1 MENYTNPANAEVT
14 DVIGEVSIDLAEN
27 TILQV
32 GDIIQSGTTVNLA
45 NGSELIL
52 TFADGSQQR
61 VSNSEGELVK
71 EDIVDT
77 VTTESELNAV
87 EITDIDNLQNEI
99 EAIQEL
105 IASGD
110 DVDLPETAAG
120 EVANE
125 GTDFITLNRTGDETL
140 AQAGYDTAE
149 QDNAAPL
156 PANFEAD
163 TINEQVPVVD
173 PEPPVAE
180 PEPPVAEP
188 EPPVAEPEPPVAEPE
203 PEPPVAEPEPEP
215 PVAEPEP
222 EPPVA
227 EPEPEPP
234 VAEPEPE
241 PPVAEPEPE
250 PPVAEPEPE
259 PPVAEPEPEPPVS
272 DLTDDNEQV
281 EIAEDEVASGSVLT
295 NASSSEAGLK
305 VTSFSVDSDGDGV
318 DETNYPVGVPVTIV
332 DKGTLL
338 LNENGDYTFTPL
350 SDFNGDVPVVTY
362 IVEDGAGDTNEST
375 LTIVVTPVSD
385 LTDDDEYKETAE
397 GQPVSDNVLTNAT
410 SSEGDLTVINFS
422 VDSDGDGIDET
433 NYPVGVPV
441 TIVDKGTLLL
451 NENGDYT
458 FTPLPDFNG
467 DVPVI
472 TYIVE
477 DGAGDTNEST
487 LTIVV
492 TPIENIPPVATDD
505 ELTINEGES
514 IMGNVIT
521 HDDGDN
527 VVDHD
532 GGDGSTLT
540 ITQINDNDLT
550 FGVDGYAT
558 VAVEGGTVTINAA
571 GEFTYNNSDG
581 YVLNDTFPS
590 FSYTLSDGTDI
601 AKATVKINIID
612 TAPIANPDVNVVIYE
627 DYQGVTDPAGA
638 SGNVITG
645 GSSSDQMDQLVNGS
659 IKLVKFNYNGDD
671 YIFDASNTSYTID
684 TGFGLYTMDNTG
696 EYTFSFQ
703 EIPIDVIPSE
713 FQIVYTIEDDDI
725 VNPESDSTT
734 LTIGFEHN
742 LDSSSAR
749 PASLGQLI
757 DLSYSEQ
764 ENESSVIN
772 DNSIIK
778 HDLHELFMEESG
790 GSLDDYLSAN
800 EPAGNGE
807 EMLLVDN
814 NDLPLD
820 NVKPANEEQN
830 TEVIITNSFL
840 KEGATLISDASPES
854 VPQQIELD
862 STDQI

>member
-71 EDIVDT
+71 EEIVDT

-203 PEPPVAEPEPEP
+203 PEPEP

-272 DLTDDNEQV
+272 DLTDDNEYV

-295 NASSSEAGLK
+295 NASSPEAGLK

-338 LNENGDYTFTPL
+338 LN
-350 SDFNGDVPVVTY
+350 
-362 IVEDGAGDTNEST
+362 
-375 LTIVVTPVSD
+375 
-385 LTDDDEYKETAE
+385 
-397 GQPVSDNVLTNAT
+397 
-410 SSEGDLTVINFS
+410 
-422 VDSDGDGIDET
+422 GDGT
-433 NYPVGVPV
+433 
-441 TIVDKGTLLL
+441 
-451 NENGDYT
+451 YT

-467 DVPVI
+467 AVPVV
-472 TYIVE
+472 TYLVE
-477 DGAGDTNEST
+477 DGIGDT
-487 LTIVV
+487 
-492 TPIENIPPVATDD
+492 
-505 ELTINEGES
+505 
-514 IMGNVIT
+514 
-521 HDDGDN
+521 
-527 VVDHD
+527 
-532 GGDGSTLT
+532 
-540 ITQINDNDLT
+540 
-550 FGVDGYAT
+550 
-558 VAVEGGTVTINAA
+558 
-571 GEFTYNNSDG
+571 
-581 YVLNDTFPS
+581 
-590 FSYTLSDGTDI
+590 
-601 AKATVKINIID
+601 
-612 TAPIANPDVNVVIYE
+612 
-627 DYQGVTDPAGA
+627 
-638 SGNVITG
+638 
-645 GSSSDQMDQLVNGS
+645 
-659 IKLVKFNYNGDD
+659 
-671 YIFDASNTSYTID
+671 
-684 TGFGLYTMDNTG
+684 
-696 EYTFSFQ
+696 
-703 EIPIDVIPSE
+703 
-713 FQIVYTIEDDDI
+713 
-725 VNPESDSTT
+725 
-734 LTIGFEHN
+734 
-742 LDSSSAR
+742 
-749 PASLGQLI
+749 
-757 DLSYSEQ
+757 
-764 ENESSVIN
+764 
-772 DNSIIK
+772 
-778 HDLHELFMEESG
+778 
-790 GSLDDYLSAN
+790 
-800 EPAGNGE
+800 
-807 EMLLVDN
+807 
-814 NDLPLD
+814 
-820 NVKPANEEQN
+820 
-830 TEVIITNSFL
+830 
-840 KEGATLISDASPES
+840 
-854 VPQQIELD
+854 
-862 STDQI
+862 